1 MIYNIFP
8 LIKLALLVSKSLFA
22 IYQKRI
28 FFHFAVFGD
37 GNFCS
42 MPLRLLWELV
52 KMADR
57 GVDCVLFPIYQ

>member
-28 FFHFAVFGD
+28 FFHLAAFGAY
-37 GNFCS
+37 NFCS
-42 MPLRLLWELV
+42 MLV
-52 KMADR
+52 RVLMEAGKMGDR
-57 GVDCVLFPIYQ
+57 GAVEVLL